1 MEYYVIL
8 SKKYNDG
15 TADKKSIYVYQTI
28 EEAVASFHSQ
38 LGGAVGASTI
48 DFILCLVINSVG
60 GVLRSEYWKAEKTT
74 EESTEETA
82 EESAEETTA

>member
-8 SKKYNDG
+8 AKKYNDG

-28 EEAVASFHSQ
+28 DEAVASFHSQ

-48 DFILCLVINSVG
+48 DSVLCLVINSVG
-60 GVLRSEYWKAEKTT
+60 GVLRSEYWKAEETA
-74 EESTEETA
+74 EESTEET
-82 EESAEETTA
+82 SV

>member
-8 SKKYNDG
+8 AKKYNDG

-28 EEAVASFHSQ
+28 DEAVASFHSQ

-48 DFILCLVINSVG
+48 DSILCLVINSVG
-60 GVLRSEYWKAEKTT
+60 GTIRSEYWQAEETT
-74 EESTEETA
+74 EESTEET
-82 EESAEETTA
+82 SA